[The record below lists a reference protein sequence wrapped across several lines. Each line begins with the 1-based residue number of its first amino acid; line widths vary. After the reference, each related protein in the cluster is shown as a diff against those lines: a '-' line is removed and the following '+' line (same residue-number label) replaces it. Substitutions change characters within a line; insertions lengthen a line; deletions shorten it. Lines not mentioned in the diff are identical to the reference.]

1 MFSTGNYIQSLVVM
15 HNGKL
20 KRLFVRIHIYVHTYI
35 HTYIW
40 ASVVAQTVKNL
51 PAMCETSVQS
61 LGWEDPL
68 EKEVATHSGIL
79 AWRIPWTEEPGK
91 VQSMGSKKVGHS

>member
-51 PAMCETSVQS
+51 PAMCETRVQS
-61 LGWEDPL
+61 LGQEDHGNPL
-68 EKEVATHSGIL
+68 QCSCLETPMDRGAWWATVHGVAKS
-79 AWRIPWTEEPGK
+79 WT
-91 VQSMGSKKVGHS
+91 QLRN

>member
-51 PAMCETSVQS
+51 PAMCETRVQS
-61 LGWEDPL
+61 LGWDDPL

-79 AWRIPWTEEPGK
+79 AWRLPWTEEPGK
-91 VQSMGSKKVGHS
+91 VQSTELQTVKHD